1 MILRKEVEKLYWKK
15 EEAYNIVDQE
25 DYTPF
30 YEHLKTTFLKVI
42 KNECGNVIPDFTQNF
57 MQAFLENLK
66 RITLRTL
73 IFEMEL
79 CEECKELQGEN
90 EEEKYHYF
98 VEHFLENPI
107 HLKEIYKEYPVMY
120 QDMLSFLT
128 LSAQN
133 ICEVIEHFMLDIKE
147 INSRFF
153 RRILV
158 KKKKK

>member
-128 LSAQN
+128 LSTQN

-153 RRILV
+153 R
-158 KKKKK
+158 

>member
-1 MILRKEVEKLYWKK
+1 
-15 EEAYNIVDQE
+15 
-25 DYTPF
+25 
-30 YEHLKTTFLKVI
+30 
-42 KNECGNVIPDFTQNF
+42 
-57 MQAFLENLK
+57 
-66 RITLRTL
+66 
-73 IFEMEL
+73 MEL

-158 KKKKK
+158 IKYKK